1 VKANDT
7 IVRLR
12 KQVLDGHIETLM
24 LAVLES
30 QPDYAYSIVKVL
42 EKRSRGILQLEE
54 STVYA
59 ALHRLHRKNLLTA
72 RRVTAENGR
81 PRKYYRLTRK
91 GHHALE
97 SGRRQWRILSAV
109 MEAVV

>member
-1 VKANDT
+1 MKANDT

-12 KQVLDGHIETLM
+12 KQVLDGHVETLM

-30 QPDYAYSIVKVL
+30 KPNYAYSIMKVL
-42 EKRSRGILQLEE
+42 EKRTRGILQLEE

-59 ALHRLHRKNLLTA
+59 ALHRLHRKNLLTT
-72 RRVTAENGR
+72 RRITAENGR

-109 MEAVV
+109 MKAVV